1 MTGFD
6 AVPDELRGT
15 AGRIGETAST
25 AAGLVWQGPSGDYGN
40 DAVQQAWQR
49 YIESTREHFQA
60 LKGKAEELGSQ
71 LGSAAAR
78 YLESDEGTR
87 SSLDTLGNAVESAAV
102 GMGAGGAAGSAVGG
116 AVGGIAGG
124 LGGALGGVAAGG
136 ISAVLDGG
144 AGGEGQER

>member
-15 AGRIGETAST
+15 AGRIGQTAGA

-40 DAVQQAWQR
+40 DAVQQAWQL
-49 YIESTREHFQA
+49 YIEGMRKRFDA
-60 LKGKAEELGSQ
+60 LKGQAEELGGQ
-71 LGSAAAR
+71 LGSAAAQ
-78 YLESDEGTR
+78 YVESDENTG
-87 SSLDTLGNAVESAAV
+87 SSLGTLGTAVE
-102 GMGAGGAAGSAVGG
+102 GAAGGLAAGG

-124 LGGALGGVAAGG
+124 LGGAAGGVAAGG

-144 AGGEGQER
+144 ADSGGQER